1 MKKELIPDLKERTEA
16 LDPTR
21 SFIVQAPAGS
31 GKTELLIQRFLL
43 LLGNVRK
50 PEQMLAITYTKKAAG
65 EMHARIMDSL
75 IKAKDSLSPEKE
87 SEKKTLELAAKV
99 LKADSKH
106 KWNLLENPG
115 RLKVMTID
123 SFCASLVRQMP
134 LLSGLG
140 KQPSISENP
149 EDLYREAA
157 ERTIAMMDDDDKNGE
172 SVRLI
177 LRHLDNSIID
187 MEEHLVMMLSK
198 RDQWLRHVSNDGDE
212 EGLRS
217 FLEESIKRLIEDVLL
232 KLKNAFPSL
241 QSKNLIKLAR
251 FAASNLLAEG
261 KETRITN
268 LENLNKVPSAKA
280 NDLELWQS
288 IADLLL
294 TAGDTW
300 RKPNGVKKTIG
311 FPVDTIE
318 EKERKNEFQEL
329 LKLLLGN
336 NRLLEELVDVRKLPN
351 PQYEDEDWV
360 VLRALL
366 HLLPIAEKHLMQV
379 FSEKGFVDFQCVAR
393 AALESLG
400 TDENPTDLMLA
411 LDNKIHHILVDEY
424 QDTSR
429 TQLELLKSLTRGWE
443 SGEDRSLFI
452 VGDPMQSI
460 YLFREAEVGLFLDA
474 KLNGIGSVEL
484 TSLTLK
490 SNFRSTANIVEWVN
504 KSFQWAFPNEEDIFM
519 GSIQYSPFLTVN
531 PMQDGFDV
539 ETRIYTARDDKKEA
553 TEIAEILNGIDK
565 NETRA
570 ILVRARTHLNEIVQ
584 TLKKEDI
591 DFRAQEIDPLMDR
604 SIIQDLFA
612 LLRVLMHP
620 YDRTAWLAILRARWS
635 GLSLSDI
642 HSLCFGD
649 KENPVWELMNND
661 NLITSLSKDGKK
673 RLLSLREKLQAAL
686 PLKGRISPRMLLEGL
701 WIDLCGPAC
710 YEGSDSMQDAEGF
723 FNLVDSASTGGEI
736 DSLPGLASRLK
747 DLYAIHSGNGEN
759 PVEVMTI
766 HKAKGLEFDHVI
778 IPGIGREPFQ
788 SEKSLLSWME
798 RGEDLLLAPMK
809 KKADE
814 SRSVLYDYMSGLKKD
829 KGLLEQTRLF
839 YVASTRAR
847 KKLYIFGNVKSLKD
861 DNINVSPKA
870 FISALKPMLKPE
882 MLIEKEYEPD
892 EEIPESNGEQIPD
905 LNPKRLPSEWE
916 QPDVVSLIDIGSQT
930 KTPEIEQPEFLWAK
944 SGIRHLGTVIH
955 RYFYKIAREG
965 LDSWNKQKVLKEKNR
980 IESILLQLGL
990 NKSES
995 EEMALKGLDL
1005 LCKALEDE
1013 KGRWVLTDHQEASAE
1028 MPLTGVINGKII
1040 NGVIDRTF
1048 IDEKGIRWIIDYKT
1062 SYHEGGSLKNFLN
1075 EEKERYKDQLERYAA
1090 LLLSG
1095 GEKKEIKKGLYYPAL
1110 SGWIEW

>member
-43 LLGNVRK
+43 LLGSVKK
-50 PEQMLAITYTKKAAG
+50 PEQMLAITYTRKAAG

-75 IKAKDSLSPEKE
+75 IKAKDRLSPEKE
-87 SEKKTLELAAKV
+87 SEKKTLELAEKV

-134 LLSGLG
+134 LLSRLG
-140 KQPSISENP
+140 KQPSISEAP
-149 EDLYREAA
+149 EDLYWEAA
-157 ERTIAMMDDDDKNGE
+157 ERTIAMMDDDDKSGE

-187 MEEHLVMMLSK
+187 MEEHLVTMLSK
-198 RDQWLRHVSNDGDE
+198 RDQWLRHVRTDGDE
-212 EGLRS
+212 ERLRS

-241 QSKNLIKLAR
+241 QAKNFIKLAR

-261 KETRITN
+261 MKIRITK
-268 LENLNKVPSAKA
+268 LDNLNKMPDSNV
-280 NDLELWQS
+280 NDLEIWQC

-294 TAGDTW
+294 TGSDTW
-300 RKPNGVKKTIG
+300 RKPKGISKSIG
-311 FPVDTIE
+311 FPAKTE
-318 EKERKNEFQEL
+318 EKIEFQEL
-329 LKLLLGN
+329 LESLIGN
-336 NRLLEELVDVRKLPN
+336 ENLLEELVDVRKLPN
-351 PQYEDEDWV
+351 PQYDDEDWE

-366 HLLPIAEKHLMQV
+366 HLLPIAEKYLMQV
-379 FSEKGFVDFQCVAR
+379 FSKKGLVDFQCVAR

-400 TDENPTDLMLA
+400 TEENPTDLMLS

-429 TQLELLKSLTRGWE
+429 TQLALLKSLTRGWE

-484 TSLTLK
+484 TPLTLK

-504 KSFQWAFPNEEDIFM
+504 NAFNWAFPNEEDIFM

-553 TEIAEILNGIDK
+553 TEIAKILNGIDK

-570 ILVRARTHLNEIVQ
+570 ILVRARTHLTEIVQ
-584 TLKKEDI
+584 ALKNEDI

-604 SIIQDLFA
+604 PIIQDLFA
-612 LLRVLMHP
+612 LLRALMHP
-620 YDRTAWLAILRARWS
+620 YDRTAWLVILRARWC

-642 HSLCFGD
+642 HNLCFRN
-649 KENPVWELMNND
+649 KESSVWKLINDD

-673 RLLSLREKLQAAL
+673 RLLSLKEKMQTAL
-686 PLKGRISPRMLLEGL
+686 SLKGRISPRMLLEGL

-747 DLYAIHSGNGEN
+747 DLYAIHSGSGEN

-778 IPGIGREPFQ
+778 IPGIGKEP
-788 SEKSLLSWME
+788 SHSDKSLLYWME
-798 RGEDLLLAPMK
+798 RGEDLLLAPME

-814 SRSVLYDYMSGLKKD
+814 NRSVLYDYMSRLKKD
-829 KGLLEQTRLF
+829 KRLLEQTRLF

-847 KKLYIFGNVKSLKD
+847 KKLYVFGNVKSLKD
-861 DNINVSPKA
+861 DNINVSPKS
-870 FISALKPMLKPE
+870 FISALEPMLNPE

-892 EEIPESNGEQIPD
+892 ENIPESNDEQISD
-905 LNPKRLPSEWE
+905 LNLKRLPSKWE
-916 QPDVVSLIDIGSQT
+916 RPNVVSLIDIGSQT
-930 KTPEIEQPEFLWAK
+930 KIPEIEQPEFFWAK

-955 RYFYKIAREG
+955 RYFHKIAQEG
-965 LDSWNKQKVLKEKNR
+965 LDSWNKQRVTKEKDR
-980 IESILLQLGL
+980 IEAMLLQLGL
-990 NKSES
+990 NKTES
-995 EEMALKGLDL
+995 EEMSVKGLDL
-1005 LCKALEDE
+1005 LCKTLEDE
-1013 KGRWVLTDHQEASAE
+1013 KGRWVLTNHQEASAE

-1048 IDEKGIRWIIDYKT
+1048 VDEKGIRWIIDYKT

-1075 EEKERYKDQLERYAA
+1075 DEKERYKDQLERYST

-1095 GEKKEIKKGLYYPAL
+1095 GEKREIKKGLYYPAL
-1110 SGWIEW
+1110 SAWIEW